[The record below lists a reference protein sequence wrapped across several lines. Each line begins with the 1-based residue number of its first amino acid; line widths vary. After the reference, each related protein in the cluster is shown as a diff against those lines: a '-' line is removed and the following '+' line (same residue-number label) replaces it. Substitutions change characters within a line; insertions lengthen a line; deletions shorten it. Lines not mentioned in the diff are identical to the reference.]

1 MLAHEEYQKM
11 KEGEEEETWHKCTQL
26 LREGIKDE
34 NTLIIRKRLLR
45 FWPDRPTELEIKI
58 AQKKIE

>member
-1 MLAHEEYQKM
+1 M
-11 KEGEEEETWHKCTQL
+11 KEGEEEETWHECTQI
-26 LREGIKDE
+26 LREGIEDE